1 MNTSHLLF
9 STVLILLLAACSAA
23 QDQAPAPTAVPAS
36 PAEVLAPATA
46 PPATSVPVVF
56 VEPTAAAVPRV
67 TSEPTAVPTIVPAP
81 EIDPYALAR
90 EILEQSEFAAAEGW
104 LVTPCEGEA
113 AVLCISDGQDHV
125 GYAELLI
132 YPLSSYDADHPLRL
146 LPRQARALDHVAHAL
161 VLAGVDAFGEGGAPV
176 AND

>member
-1 MNTSHLLF
+1 MKCRRSTTWSLSPSAFCALHDRKNLEIRTLPFPISRSLYRPMNTSHLLF

-46 PPATSVPVVF
+46 PPATSVPVAF

-113 AVLCISDGQDHV
+113 AVLAVKGRGRSVRRACRS
-125 GYAELLI
+125 
-132 YPLSSYDADHPLRL
+132 PRLR
-146 LPRQARALDHVAHAL
+146 
-161 VLAGVDAFGEGGAPV
+161 
-176 AND
+176 